1 MNLMIFGRLR
11 AGSEKDRREHL
22 FRIFGYG
29 SIILLLGFLWFSF
42 FFQSSKWSNAVG
54 DKLVHVVL
62 VIVVSGLTALTVLS
76 WLQTEEETS
85 GQTLLAVI
93 KLWPV
98 LALCL
103 PSLLGLG
110 LPFLLFLSRIL
121 LKSPAWPSVDLF
133 SFFWLL
139 FVAPFATVIAF
150 IVFVRRSW
158 TDRVALFPALLAC
171 AMLFASV
178 VANLIALIALIFAGG
193 GSPPM

>member
-54 DKLVHVVL
+54 DKLVNVVL

-85 GQTLLAVI
+85 GQTLLVVI

-110 LPFLLFLSRIL
+110 LPFLLFLL
-121 LKSPAWPSVDLF
+121 PAWPSVDLF
-133 SFFWLL
+133 SFVWLL

-178 VANLIALIALIFAGG
+178 VANLIALIALTFAGFH
-193 GSPPM
+193 SM

>member
-1 MNLMIFGRLR
+1 MIFGRLR

-29 SIILLLGFLWFSF
+29 SIILLLGFLRFSF

-54 DKLVHVVL
+54 DKLANVVW

-110 LPFLLFLSRIL
+110 LPFLQFL
-121 LKSPAWPSVDLF
+121 WPSVDLF

-178 VANLIALIALIFAGG
+178 VANLIALIALTFAGFH
-193 GSPPM
+193 SM

>member
-1 MNLMIFGRLR
+1 MIFGRLH
-11 AGSEKDRREHL
+11 AGSEKGRREHL

-29 SIILLLGFLWFSF
+29 AIILLLGFLCFSF

-54 DKLVHVVL
+54 DKLAHVVW
-62 VIVVSGLTALTVLS
+62 VIVVSGLAALTVLS

-85 GQTLLAVI
+85 GQTLHAII

-110 LPFLLFLSRIL
+110 LAFLHFLLRIL
-121 LKSPAWPSVDLF
+121 LKSPAWPPEDLF
-133 SFFWLL
+133 PFPLFWLL
-139 FVAPFATVIAF
+139 FAAPFATVIGF
-150 IVFVRRSW
+150 IVFVRRCW
-158 TDRVALFPALLAC
+158 TGRVALFPALLVC

-178 VANLIALIALIFAGG
+178 VANLIALLALLAEGEF
-193 GSPPM
+193 SPM